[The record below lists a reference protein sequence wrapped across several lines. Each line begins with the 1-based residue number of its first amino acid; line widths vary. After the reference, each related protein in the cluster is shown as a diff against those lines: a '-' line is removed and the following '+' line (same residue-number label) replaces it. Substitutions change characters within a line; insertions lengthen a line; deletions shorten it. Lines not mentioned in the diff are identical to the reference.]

1 MYMDRQRQ
9 KIHEHRLMKQEQ
21 ELANYRGP
29 QMMGGGLPSDGSFN
43 VPHGR
48 RKNTQLDPIGFVE
61 EQRDSREQDQDDI
74 NNIEVDNTYG

>member
-1 MYMDRQRQ
+1 
-9 KIHEHRLMKQEQ
+9 
-21 ELANYRGP
+21 
-29 QMMGGGLPSDGSFN
+29 MMGGGLPSDGSFN